1 MKRSVVL
8 GGLVMVLFF
17 VFGML
22 SPCWAGFKMEI
33 NEQTKGEIGIWM
45 QTMYQ
50 WVEDGKINDGQ
61 FEDVNDFMLRRVY
74 MYLKGDVTK
83 YVSFFT
89 HLASDKVGFETPS
102 AGSLDKSGLGLGSGV
117 AWRDLWI
124 TVNLHEALKIQMGRM
139 YVPLTRNYGTTSTK
153 CMLTADLPFLQG
165 GSRGGIFYAQKVGR
179 DDGLTLWGNP
189 LDGHL
194 HYRFMISEGV
204 EDNDGNPEDSLR
216 FVGRLSV
223 SLLEPETSWF
233 TKGTYLGK
241 KKVLSLGFG
250 MDSQDDLTLAGN
262 EDQDN
267 TVWTVDAFFDHP
279 LGGGAVTFEAAYI
292 DIDNCTQGGP
302 NFYHDLEAGDDA
314 QNWYIN
320 AGYLLPGS
328 MGPGRL
334 QPYIRYETV
343 DVDDKHETD
352 FISGGF
358 NYYLK
363 GHNCKL
369 TADYM
374 YVDPDNSEKDDRNI
388 FTFQITAGF

>member
-1 MKRSVVL
+1 MKKSAVWVKM
-8 GGLVMVLFF
+8 VMVMFF
-17 VFGML
+17 ACGML

-45 QTMYQ
+45 QASYQ
-50 WVEDGKINDGQ
+50 WVEDGKINGSQ
-61 FEDVNDFMLRRVY
+61 FEDVNDFMIRRAY
-74 MYLKGDVTK
+74 MYLKADVTK

-89 HLASDKVGFETPS
+89 HLASDKVGLEKPT
-102 AGSLDKSGLGLGSGV
+102 GGNLDDSSLGLGSGV

-153 CMLTADLPFLQG
+153 AMLTADLPFLQG

-189 LDGHL
+189 FDGHL
-194 HYRFMISEGV
+194 QYRLMISEGV
-204 EDNDGNPEDSLR
+204 ENDNNPEDNLR
-216 FVGRLSV
+216 FVGRLSL
-223 SLLEPETSWF
+223 SLLEPETNWF
-233 TKGTYLGK
+233 NKGTYLGK
-241 KKVLSLGFG
+241 KKVLSLGLG
-250 MDSQDDLTLAGN
+250 MDSQDDLTLAGI
-262 EDQDN
+262 EDRDN

-279 LGGGAVTFEAAYI
+279 VGEGAVTFEAAYI

-314 QNWYIN
+314 ENWYIN

-328 MGPGRL
+328 IGPGRL
-334 QPYIRYETV
+334 QPYIRFETV
-343 DVDDKHETD
+343 DVDNKNETD
-352 FISGGF
+352 FLSGGF

-374 YVDPDNSEKDDRNI
+374 HVDPDNNTKDDRNI
-388 FTFQITAGF
+388 FTFQITVGF